1 MVWGACIGTRNPDE
15 TKRRRAHIRRFPLP
29 VFRGEAVVSSALQLE
44 TPMTTSIGV
53 VMTEHI
59 VAGRLTGSLGEQRL
73 EGDRLRYPTDMA
85 ETEGLIGVP
94 SGEVYD
100 LLASLIA
107 PLIAASTEPVAAIG
121 VAVPGIVRNGVVE
134 DSPNLQQI
142 KGVRL
147 AEALGEVLTGH
158 GITTPVYVL
167 NDADAVAAGLAATRG
182 HLDRLIRVWTLGNG
196 IGYGRWPY
204 ADGVWEGG
212 HTTVTLDPKEK
223 YCGCGGLGHLEG
235 IMGNRAMRMRFLDL
249 EPEEVFA
256 NAKQG
261 DARCREFVDL
271 WHRALAAGTASMIHL
286 GGPGKFYFTGLN
298 YRFLELPVLKGYL
311 EAMVKMSPLQSYS
324 LEVLPE
330 DDGISILGAGVAAL
344 RAQSW

>member
-1 MVWGACIGTRNPDE
+1 
-15 TKRRRAHIRRFPLP
+15 
-29 VFRGEAVVSSALQLE
+29 
-44 TPMTTSIGV
+44 MTTSIGV

-59 VAGRLTGSLGEQRL
+59 VAGRLTGGLGEQKL
-73 EGDRLRYPTDMA
+73 EGDRLRYPADI
-85 ETEGLIGVP
+85 TESEALIGVP
-94 SGEVYD
+94 AREVYD
-100 LLASLIA
+100 LLAGLIA
-107 PLIAASTEPVAAIG
+107 PLMASTSESVAAIG
-121 VAVPGIVRNGVVE
+121 VAVPGIVRNGIVE

-147 AEALGEVLTGH
+147 ADALGEVLQAH
-158 GITTPVYVL
+158 GISTPVYVL

-196 IGYGRWPY
+196 IGYGRWPH

-212 HTTVTLDPKEK
+212 HTIVTLDPKEK

-324 LEVLPE
+324 LEVLPG